1 MFLSEGERLTESSK
15 GLEALLQV
23 GTDGPTVEL
32 ARRRVKHPKGW
43 TPGLE
48 LGKDVGVLVTEPLA
62 ERPAD
67 WDAILAELLPEGF
80 DVSEYEIDGTTVE
93 VRAWDGNV
101 GDGILKRF
109 YYFKARI
116 RKRGSSLPE
125 AIDLEDIIAAA
136 RRAKPKPVKTDANE
150 RVYGFQLTDLQ
161 AGQADG
167 DGVEGM
173 VSRALQ
179 IPAMAKRDLEEL
191 KKAGTPAS
199 SIFVPITGDLVE
211 GIIGWYETQTF
222 SVQLDRRQQV
232 KLVRRLLA
240 DILAEVASFGLPV
253 HVATVPGNH
262 GENRHNGKTFTSF
275 GDNDDVAVVEQI
287 AEAFQLSGKFE
298 HVLFSFP
305 DHERLSLTVEV
316 LGWIVGLTHGHVARA
331 GAGVEGKI
339 LAWFKSMAATRDP
352 IGDSD
357 LLFTGHYHHPRF
369 QSLIGDTY
377 WIQGGALCDRSSWF
391 SQSFGLVSD
400 PCLIRFTITRDQR
413 VEKVLPYFWPRTAT
427 PTKNLGA

>member
-1 MFLSEGERLTESSK
+1 LSKEKKS
-15 GLEALLQV
+15 LEALLQV
-23 GTDGPTVEL
+23 GTAGGALEVSRP
-32 ARRRVKHPKGW
+32 RIKHPKGW

-48 LGKDVGVLVTEPLA
+48 LGKESGVLVTEPLS
-62 ERPAD
+62 EQPSD
-67 WDAILAELLPEGF
+67 WDAILAELLPDGF
-80 DVSEYEIDGTTVE
+80 NVSDYEIDGQTVE

-101 GDGILKRF
+101 GNGELKRF

-116 RKRGSSLPE
+116 KKRGDSLPE
-125 AIDLEDIIAAA
+125 AIDIEDIILAA
-136 RRAKPKPVKTDANE
+136 RNAKPKAVKTTESE

-173 VSRALQ
+173 VARALQ
-179 IPAMAKRDLEEL
+179 IAKIVEQDLADL
-191 KKAGTPAS
+191 KNAGTPAN
-199 SIFVPITGDLVE
+199 SIFIPITGDLVE

-222 SVQLDRRQQV
+222 SVALDRRQQV

-240 DILAEVASFGLPV
+240 DILTEVASFGLPV

-287 AEAFQLSGKFE
+287 AEAFALSGKFS
-298 HVLFSFP
+298 HVSFSFP

-400 PCLIRFTITRDQR
+400 PCFIRFTITRSQR
-413 VEKVLPYFWPRTAT
+413 VEKVLPYFWSRTT
-427 PTKNLGA
+427 TQTRTIGE